1 MVPVFDIAQTDPT
14 PGVEQAPLEPP
25 AEPISGDSHAHLI
38 PRLVAF
44 AETLGFNVTFQDT
57 GSASGFCD
65 RAGKRI
71 AVDETLPANGC
82 VRVLVHEL
90 CHALGAAYD
99 SYPRDA
105 CEVIVDCATMIVCSS
120 VGLDTS
126 GETVPYITGWAER
139 SDAAREI
146 TRFAGVIDQLAAQ
159 LETALDPPRT
169 DASMRL

>member
-1 MVPVFDIAQTDPT
+1 MVPVFDIAQTDPI

-38 PRLVAF
+38 PRLIGF
-44 AETLGFNVTFQDT
+44 AESLGFSVSFQDT
-57 GSASGFCD
+57 DSASGFCD

-71 AVDETLPANGC
+71 AVDETLPANGS

-90 CHALGAAYD
+90 CHALGAGYD
-99 SYPRDA
+99 VYPRDA
-105 CEVIVDCATMIVCSS
+105 CEVIVDCAAMIVCSS

-126 GETVPYITGWAER
+126 GETVPYITGWAEQN
-139 SDAAREI
+139 DAAREI
-146 TRFAGVIDQLAAQ
+146 PRFAGVIDQLAAQ
-159 LETALDPPRT
+159 LEAALDAART